1 MNTEQSYFYEMNF
14 PNFFVNI
21 FQKNKKFSLFTFFFP
36 SDSYEKHSIHIV
48 SSYIKRKNV
57 NHSWEQNTFFLTCP
71 LRFSVS
77 YITYSSFASFSF
89 TTDYSDYSDYFNK
102 TSHWRAWLNDF
113 SDIFLIRLIR
123 LIIVFFNE
131 KSVFIW

>member
-21 FQKNKKFSLFTFFFP
+21 FQKNQKFSLFTFFFP

-48 SSYIKRKNV
+48 SSFIKKEECKSLLRAKYILPNL
-57 NHSWEQNTFFLTCP
+57 S
-71 LRFSVS
+71 LRLSVS

-102 TSHWRAWLNDF
+102 TSHWRA
-113 SDIFLIRLIR
+113 
-123 LIIVFFNE
+123 
-131 KSVFIW
+131 